1 MFGPSE
7 IGGLSGI
14 YGVLAATGYS
24 QDKRQ
29 AKGAKTCKPRVFRG
43 KVGHGLG
50 HN

>member
-7 IGGLSGI
+7 ISGFSGI
-14 YGVLAATGYS
+14 YGVLAATGDS

-29 AKGAKTCKPRVFRG
+29 SECAKTCKPRVFRG